1 MSEMEHWD
9 RIVKLEQELDALRKQ
24 FQREQIS
31 LQNQITRLEN
41 WIYEAIKAEDYE
53 AIKAEE
59 ARRK

>member
-41 WIYEAIKAEDYE
+41 WIYEAIKAE
-53 AIKAEE
+53 E